1 MFKYNAKVERVV
13 DGDTVDAM
21 VDLGF
26 STHKK
31 VRIRMM
37 GINAPESRTRNLEEK
52 AKGLA
57 AKARLEELL
66 DKVTVPDS
74 FGHYGLEDTY
84 IMWWCEHHKEGIQFK
99 IKNLVVCENYKYRNN
114 KHLTDF
120 VAGIDRREEFKKI
133 AEAGCNSEMG
143 LWK

>member
-37 GINAPESRTRNLEEK
+37 GINAPESRTRNL
-52 AKGLA
+52 
-57 AKARLEELL
+57 
-66 DKVTVPDS
+66 
-74 FGHYGLEDTY
+74 
-84 IMWWCEHHKEGIQFK
+84 
-99 IKNLVVCENYKYRNN
+99 
-114 KHLTDF
+114 
-120 VAGIDRREEFKKI
+120 
-133 AEAGCNSEMG
+133 
-143 LWK
+143 